1 MAVVLVAGLICSL
14 PRPSIPANGRPHTA
28 FHLKAESDGQI
39 WKVFVFHEDEVPLID
54 ALAVGDACSIVGQLD
69 VHVAEDSLG
78 RRRIAYCVVAK
89 QLLLLRARS
98 AAKARATS
106 FFEPPTAGGFVR
118 PRVG

>member
-1 MAVVLVAGLICSL
+1 LNAATSSLCPAFSPPKYFRKTWYFNAV
-14 PRPSIPANGRPHTA
+14 
-28 FHLKAESDGQI
+28 
-39 WKVFVFHEDEVPLID
+39 
-54 ALAVGDACSIVGQLD
+54 ALTGNLD
-69 VHVAEDSLG
+69 VHPEEDRLG